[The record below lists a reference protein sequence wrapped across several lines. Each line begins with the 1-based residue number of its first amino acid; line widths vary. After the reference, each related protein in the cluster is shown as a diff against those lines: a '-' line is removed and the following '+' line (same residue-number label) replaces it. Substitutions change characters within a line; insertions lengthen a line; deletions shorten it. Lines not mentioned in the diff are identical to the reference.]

1 MGSISVSND
10 FSTFCT
16 NLRLQESTVTNI
28 KNRYHAITKRINQDF
43 WGSDS
48 DKKHS
53 IYVGSYGRGTCVY
66 TSDIDI
72 VVEQLENLDD
82 NIVVN
87 RITGDAKVD
96 DLIEPIWTLKKV
108 VVLNDIDKMLKFR
121 NTYQGINLKKAVLK

>member
-66 TSDIDI
+66 TRDIDI
-72 VVEQLENLDD
+72 VVELPWSE
-82 NIVVN
+82 
-87 RITGDAKVD
+87 
-96 DLIEPIWTLKKV
+96 
-108 VVLNDIDKMLKFR
+108 
-121 NTYQGINLKKAVLK
+121 